1 MEIVVKFLIP
11 VIAYGNIAIE
21 ATREVESED
30 FEGAIDSLRKALA
43 LSILPLVNAEVARYA
58 SILLKEDNP
67 RYWLSRNSTVFQWF
81 CIANPDVKIPM
92 MEEIIANQPAHIA
105 HEK

>member
-30 FEGAIDSLRKALA
+30 FEGATTDLRKALA
-43 LSILPLVNAEVARYA
+43 LSILPLVEAEVMRYA
-58 SILLKEDNP
+58 PILLKEANP

-81 CIANPDVKIPM
+81 CIANPDVEIPAM
-92 MEEIIANQPAHIA
+92 TAIIDNQPAHIA